1 MRGSGGDATLLK
13 TGNWLLVSV
22 RSRKDLPIF
31 FEQNYENKKQIV
43 NKLKDG
49 DLQIL
54 LSARNWRR

>member
-31 FEQNYENKKQIV
+31 FENKKQIV

-54 LSARNWRR
+54 LSARNLRR